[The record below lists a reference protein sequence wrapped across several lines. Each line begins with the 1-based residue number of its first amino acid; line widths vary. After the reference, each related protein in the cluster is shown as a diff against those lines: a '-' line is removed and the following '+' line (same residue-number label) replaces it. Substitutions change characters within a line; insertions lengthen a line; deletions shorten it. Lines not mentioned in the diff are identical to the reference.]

1 LPRGDLLVASRG
13 MVCYDSNR
21 KLGKLRNLARTAV
34 PASNRLTTY
43 LPGCAKRAAGDP
55 GTSMP

>member
-1 LPRGDLLVASRG
+1 

-34 PASNRLTTY
+34 PARNRLTTF

-55 GTSMP
+55 EHPRHD